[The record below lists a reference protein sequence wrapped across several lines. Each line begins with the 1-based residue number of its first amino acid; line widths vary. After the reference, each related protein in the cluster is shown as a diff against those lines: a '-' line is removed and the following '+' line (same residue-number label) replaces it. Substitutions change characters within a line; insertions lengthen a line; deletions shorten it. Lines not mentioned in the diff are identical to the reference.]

1 MPSFSW
7 KALWAKKLS
16 TLIPT
21 SSTPFSS
28 ISGLTSW

>member
-7 KALWAKKLS
+7 KALCAKELS

-21 SSTPFSS
+21 SSTPLAA